1 MYLPFKMSQH
11 HWQRHSTSQQSSS
24 SATAMSRAQQLS
36 TLLSGPSVGPLP
48 EFVAALDEMT
58 YPVQRLNAWKAV
70 WAPLLNNVT
79 DKARTAVPAE
89 LLRLWREEIYPDL
102 IAKHK
107 QSGSSGGATKGF
119 VLLWWTK
126 MVTLCRRLVVNQCLL
141 A

>member
-1 MYLPFKMSQH
+1 MSQH
-11 HWQRHSTSQQSSS
+11 HWQRHSTSHQQSSS
-24 SATAMSRAQQLS
+24 SATALPRAQQLS

-48 EFVAALDEMT
+48 DFIAALDEMT

-89 LLRLWREEIYPDL
+89 LLRLWREELYPDL

-107 QSGSSGGATKGF
+107 QAGSSGGAIKGV
-119 VLLWWTK
+119 VLF
-126 MVTLCRRLVVNQCLL
+126 
-141 A
+141 